1 MHLPL
6 DRLYP
11 VIALAALAGATLWL
25 ERVTEVDDARPP
37 AQTRTDPDFIG
48 ERIHLTSFNEA
59 GARHYELHADKVT
72 HYPRDD
78 VSELARPRIRYE
90 HPGGTLH
97 VTALNGES
105 INAGSQV
112 YFSGDVK
119 VVRDGVQGRQDMT
132 LTSDTLR
139 LWPDEQR
146 AETSDPV
153 VLTQGGTVAHAR
165 AMKADNLIES
175 IQLLGDA
182 KVHMPR
188 SPRTRP

>member
-25 ERVTEVDDARPP
+25 ERVTTVDDARPA

-48 ERIHLTSFNEA
+48 ERIHLVSFDDS
-59 GARHYELHADKVT
+59 GAQRYELDADRIT
-72 HYPRDD
+72 HYPQNDIN
-78 VSELARPRIRYE
+78 ELLQPRIRYE

-97 VTALNGES
+97 ITANSGES
-105 INAGSQV
+105 SMAGSQV

-119 VVRDGVQGRQDMT
+119 VVRAGVQGRQTMT
-132 LTSDTLR
+132 LASNTLQ

-146 AETSDPV
+146 AETTDPV
-153 VLTQGGTVAHAR
+153 VLTQGDTIAHAN

-175 IQLLGDA
+175 IQLLGNA

-188 SPRTRP
+188 TSRTRP